1 MEAKDKEK
9 LVTVF
14 KTGHHGTIAVVK
26 SILDEAEV
34 EFNVK
39 GEGIQDLIGA
49 GIFGVG
55 YNPITGPVEFQVLE
69 ENEEYAREL
78 LKDVSD
84 NPPETEEDE
93 QDESR

>member
-1 MEAKDKEK
+1 MEAEDKEK

-26 SILDEAEV
+26 SILDEAGIK
-34 EFNVK
+34 FTAK

-55 YNPITGPVEFQVLE
+55 FNPITGPVEFQVLE
-69 ENEEYAREL
+69 ENADYAKEL
-78 LKDVSD
+78 LKDVKD
-84 NPPETEEDE
+84 TPREEE
-93 QDESR
+93 ES

>member
-1 MEAKDKEK
+1 METEDKEK

-14 KTGHHGTIAVVK
+14 KTGHHGTIAIVK
-26 SILDEAEV
+26 SILDEAKIEYS
-34 EFNVK
+34 VK

-69 ENEEYAREL
+69 DNTEYAREL
-78 LKDVSD
+78 LKGVTEAPQQSD
-84 NPPETEEDE
+84 EEKK
-93 QDESR
+93 ES